1 MFEKIASR
9 ENFIRLITV
18 LLIASIAILAFSIL
32 SEYLTDAAR

>member
-32 SEYLTDAAR
+32 SESI